1 MGDDGTA
8 SAGPYVA
15 EPAATS
21 DPAPPGVSV
30 SAQAV
35 LPPAP
40 PVPLDDEIGL
50 DDQRY
55 GVRVINKFYGQ
66 VHAAHATFGVSA
78 GALTTPAL
86 VGRLRPADIG
96 HALRYYVRP
105 TGFAAA
111 WGELTGSHLVI
122 LTGEEG
128 TGRRTSA
135 FALLHEVT
143 GRTGEVTGLSPAMS
157 LAQLVE
163 YDYLRDRGYAVLD
176 WLGERRDGAVQEF
189 DLGRLSDRLET
200 AGAFLVITTEPRVAL
215 RPGAARHVV
224 AWHRPDPIAILD
236 GRLRD
241 GSGRPL
247 SADDQARIRQHA
259 VALGRPAEVVRLLDR
274 LPQGVEAALDEVE
287 KTARHRVEEWFGQA
301 SEWDELLTVAALAFA
316 YELPERTFE
325 RVHARLREIDRE
337 ERARQSAV
345 DPELVGAPLVIQ
357 GRRGLHRDGGLI
369 TRQDGTTL
377 DDDLGD
383 ERRIVLVAASMREHV
398 LRELYE
404 CDYQLWQPLRT
415 WMHEMAANQDLDT
428 RLQLALGVTLLAR
441 NRSAAGEARDL
452 LSSWAAGSAAKRF
465 TAVSTVS
472 FMAGDD
478 VLAPVALRTVLSWTD
493 GAGQNCAMTA
503 AMALGGP
510 LGIRY
515 PTEAERWL
523 WHLSTRGQRIRVMA
537 VRSLGLLFCSTAADL
552 DGSVALLKRLLLR
565 LRRTLGAAVNLRQHG
580 QAIEAVLEVLAVE
593 HLDREEPM
601 VAYLLRLRP
610 AATASVGALWAEAL
624 RSLPHR
630 SAAIDALRATLAALA
645 RKPIADQVAGRLGE
659 AVQAEIS
666 PDECALLHRDLTWA
680 LRGPFGEA
688 DDSRL
693 VVTALLTALTRTTT
707 RPALR

>member
-1 MGDDGTA
+1 MDDEGTA
-8 SAGPYVA
+8 PAGPA
-15 EPAATS
+15 DTD
-21 DPAPPGVSV
+21 DPAPPDGPVVS
-30 SAQAV
+30 
-35 LPPAP
+35 P
-40 PVPLDDEIGL
+40 PVPSAAGDDEVGL

-55 GVRVINKFYGQ
+55 GARVINKFYGQ
-66 VHAAHATFGVSA
+66 VHAAHATFGVSGGTLA
-78 GALTTPAL
+78 TPAL

-96 HALRYYVRP
+96 HALRYYARP
-105 TGFAAA
+105 SCFATALDA
-111 WGELTGSHLVI
+111 LRGSHLVV

-128 TGRRTSA
+128 IGRRASA
-135 FALLHEVT
+135 FALLQEAT
-143 GRTGEVTGLSPAMS
+143 GLVGEVTGLSPAMA

-163 YDYLRDRGYAVLD
+163 YDYLRDRGYALLD
-176 WLGERRDGAVQEF
+176 WMGERRDGVVQEF
-189 DLGRLSDRLET
+189 DLARLSDRLEK
-200 AGAFLVITTEPRVAL
+200 AGAFLVITTEPRAAL
-215 RPGAARHVV
+215 LRVRAGHVV
-224 AWHRPDPIAILD
+224 AWHRPDPVTILE

-241 GSGRPL
+241 GSGCPL
-247 SADDQARIRQHA
+247 PEADRARIRQHA
-259 VALGRPAEVVRLLDR
+259 IELGRPAEVVRLLDR

-287 KTARHRVEEWFGQA
+287 RTARHRVEEWFNQA
-301 SEWDELLTVAALAFA
+301 SGWDELLTVAALAFA

-325 RVHARLREIDRE
+325 RAYARLREIDRAE
-337 ERARQSAV
+337 ALRTVTVDTGSARTPAV
-345 DPELVGAPLVIQ
+345 VIQ
-357 GRRGLHRDGGLI
+357 GRRGLHREGGLI

-383 ERRIVLVAASMREHV
+383 ERRIVFVADSMREHV
-398 LRELYE
+398 LGELYE
-404 CDYQLWQPLRT
+404 CDYQLWQPLRL
-415 WMHEMAANQDLDT
+415 WMHELAAIRDLDT

-452 LSSWAAGSAAKRF
+452 LGSWAAGSAATRF

-478 VLAPVALRTVLSWTD
+478 VLAPMALRTVLSWTD
-493 GAGQNCAMTA
+493 GAGQNCAVTA

-537 VRSLGLLFCSTAADL
+537 VRSLGLLFCATAADL
-552 DGSVALLKRLLLR
+552 DGSIALLKRLLLR
-565 LRRTLGAAVNLRQHG
+565 LRRTLTAAFDLRQHG
-580 QAIEAVLEVLAVE
+580 HAIEAVLEVLSVA

-610 AATASVGALWAEAL
+610 TAATTVGALWAEAL

-630 SAAIDALRATLAALA
+630 GLAIDALRATLEALA
-645 RKPIADQVAGRLGE
+645 REPAAEDAVGQLGD
-659 AVQAEIS
+659 AVRAELS
-666 PDECALLHRDLTWA
+666 PEECALLRRDLAWA

-688 DDSRL
+688 DAFRP
-693 VVTALLTALTRTTT
+693 VVTALLTALARTT